1 MAAEAA
7 KARAAAIAAKLSASL
22 AGGGAPVGASMM
34 SSTPS
39 FGLEAS
45 TELGKRKA
53 RWSEQVEAP
62 SSYGNGGGGAGFG
75 ASKRNKVPIPEHLA
89 RGGSIMG
96 MLLGPKGS
104 TIRAMQ
110 EKTGAKIQIRG
121 RGSNPKPGDD
131 HDADEPLHVMIEG
144 SDQAVSSATR
154 EIQSILHNP
163 EEANRLKHQQLTD
176 LASMRSGMGMNT
188 SGMPSANSPYG
199 PPSNLGGAQY
209 SGSSLMGGAS
219 NGGGVDEAAFEI
231 PNAMVGVVIGRGG
244 ENIQRIQ
251 REFGVNIQIAKSTD
265 IPPGAVARPITL
277 KGPPQALAAA
287 KAEVMNLINDRQQQQ
302 QQHMGGGG
310 GGQQGTYGGGGNAG
324 LGSYSANETI
334 TMTIPN
340 DKVGLVIGK
349 GGATI
354 KGIQSRTQ
362 ASVQIPPTPDADN
375 PACRTITISGASTQ
389 QVEIAVSEVRS
400 VIDAG
405 VQGLAPP
412 GGSATIVQYYA
423 AGIYVFINV
432 CSVIDASV
440 QGLAP
445 PGGSATIVQ
454 VPDDRVGLIIGKA
467 GNTIKEMQARHGV
480 RIQIPPTAD
489 PGTRYRSVSITGPG
503 DAANRCKYDVEK
515 LLANDMA
522 QNPRQGDRG
531 GPPFQQ
537 PPQQPPQQ
545 QQPMP
550 QYGAP
555 PPGYAPS
562 PYLPPMA
569 PAPMPYGVPIAQ
581 AIVSVPSPLQQCS
594 GHRIRQFWQY
604 AAYYG
609 ERVAREQY
617 GAWAPPA
624 GTPPPPGTVLPP
636 PAQSSTGLNGI
647 I

>member
-22 AGGGAPVGASMM
+22 AGGGAPVGGSMM

-45 TELGKRKA
+45 TELGKRKG

-62 SSYGNGGGGAGFG
+62 SPYGNGGGGAGFG

-251 REFGVNIQIAKSTD
+251 REFGVNIQVRGGYVRTACKHGKTSNS
-265 IPPGAVARPITL
+265 
-277 KGPPQALAAA
+277 
-287 KAEVMNLINDRQQQQ
+287 NLIPTLNPEAKPLDTPTHMRLCCYVCRQACTSS
-302 QQHMGGGG
+302 HASAHTCVGPRVRRVLFSV
-310 GGQQGTYGGGGNAG
+310 TDT
-324 LGSYSANETI
+324 SYSYAQGQRQ
-334 TMTIPN
+334 
-340 DKVGLVIGK
+340 VGHCSLCN
-349 GGATI
+349 T
-354 KGIQSRTQ
+354 
-362 ASVQIPPTPDADN
+362 PTSTST
-375 PACRTITISGASTQ
+375 CRGC
-389 QVEIAVSEVRS
+389 
-400 VIDAG
+400 
-405 VQGLAPP
+405 GLRR
-412 GGSATIVQYYA
+412 
-423 AGIYVFINV
+423 
-432 CSVIDASV
+432 CS
-440 QGLAP
+440 
-445 PGGSATIVQ
+445 
-454 VPDDRVGLIIGKA
+454 
-467 GNTIKEMQARHGV
+467 
-480 RIQIPPTAD
+480 
-489 PGTRYRSVSITGPG
+489 
-503 DAANRCKYDVEK
+503 
-515 LLANDMA
+515 
-522 QNPRQGDRG
+522 
-531 GPPFQQ
+531 
-537 PPQQPPQQ
+537 
-545 QQPMP
+545 
-550 QYGAP
+550 
-555 PPGYAPS
+555 
-562 PYLPPMA
+562 
-569 PAPMPYGVPIAQ
+569 
-581 AIVSVPSPLQQCS
+581 
-594 GHRIRQFWQY
+594 
-604 AAYYG
+604 
-609 ERVAREQY
+609 
-617 GAWAPPA
+617 
-624 GTPPPPGTVLPP
+624 
-636 PAQSSTGLNGI
+636 
-647 I
+647 